1 MRPVLF
7 DLFGVI
13 PVSSF
18 GVFLLLGFF
27 AGITI
32 ARRTARERLDLDPNQ
47 VLDLSLYLIIAGIVA
62 GRLGFI
68 VANPEAFLTDPARM
82 LTLWRDGGLTYYG
95 ALLGGLWLAWAFA
108 QRWRVAFGALADA
121 YAPALI
127 AGYAVAMIGA
137 LLHGLF
143 VGRPTGVPWAMELFL
158 ERRHPAPLY
167 LLAAAAGILAIL
179 RAQRHRDLPPGTLL
193 ALAVL
198 LQSVA
203 RFAVDVFVDAPAVLG
218 PLTAGQVASGV
229 AVLVCAVV
237 LVRLQRRAPQAAE
250 PPAGPPPEPPSEVPA

>member
-27 AGITI
+27 VGITI
-32 ARRTARERLDLDPNQ
+32 ARRSARDRLGLDPTQ
-47 VLDLSLYLIIAGIVA
+47 VLDLSLYVIIAGIVA

-68 VANPEAFLTDPARM
+68 VANPEAFLTEPTRM

-108 QRWRVAFGALADA
+108 QRWKVAFGALADA

-127 AGYAVAMIGA
+127 AGYGVAMIGA

-143 VGRPTGVPWAMELFL
+143 VGRPTGVPWAVELFL
-158 ERRHPAPLY
+158 ERRHPVPLY
-167 LLAAAAGILAIL
+167 LAIAAAGTLAIL
-179 RAQRHRDLPPGTLL
+179 GTQRHRDLVPGTLFV
-193 ALAVL
+193 LAVL
-198 LQSVA
+198 LLSLA
-203 RFAVDVFVDAPAVLG
+203 RFAVDLFVDAPAVLG
-218 PLTAGQVASGV
+218 PLTAGQVASGM
-229 AVLVCAVV
+229 ATLVCTGI
-237 LVRLQRRAPQAAE
+237 LVRLQRRAAGARPPVE
-250 PPAGPPPEPPSEVPA
+250 PPAEVPA